1 MEPLS
6 LPPWILVSSN
16 HQIIQRC
23 SGVLLVVAFSLK
35 EPLDELV
42 GGNPNAID
50 V

>member
-16 HQIIQRC
+16 HQIIQRF

-42 GGNPNAID
+42 GGNPNEID